1 MVSHSCLSSH
11 SHFSVVPESHL
22 SFSQRSVVA
31 VCAFALLRFVSI
43 SELPFSELSLATPL
57 LLSSSLFFS
66 LSPLTFLAVVSV
78 AVSAAISESAV
89 FSVSVAAAI
98 SAFVVLC
105 LSAALF
111 LLVVLLLLSA
121 AVSVV
126 LLHFLLAVSLF
137 AVVLL
142 HFLLPVLL
150 RSGAMF
156 GAERSGVLVLIALW
170 EPLPVRRAARS
181 GAMFGAERSGAMFG
195 AERSSFLC
203 SFWSRGFLP
212 AMSRVCLC
220 CLSPACLV
228 LCS

>member
-1 MVSHSCLSSH
+1 MQRFDFSQPLSQHVFKLFGMLWFLILVSLLILISQLFLNLI
-11 SHFSVVPESHL
+11 SHFL
-22 SFSQRSVVA
+22 N
-31 VCAFALLRFVSI
+31 ALLLLHVLLLYCALSQFF
-43 SELPFSELSLATPL
+43 ELPFSVLSLTTPL

-121 AVSVV
+121 DVSVV

-137 AVVLL
+137 VVVLL
-142 HFLLPVLL
+142 HFLLPVVL

-195 AERSSFLC
+195 AERSSFL
-203 SFWSRGFLP
+203 
-212 AMSRVCLC
+212 
-220 CLSPACLV
+220 
-228 LCS
+228 

>member
-1 MVSHSCLSSH
+1 M
-11 SHFSVVPESHL
+11 
-22 SFSQRSVVA
+22 
-31 VCAFALLRFVSI
+31 
-43 SELPFSELSLATPL
+43 LSLATPL

-142 HFLLPVLL
+142 HFLLPVVL

-181 GAMFGAERSGAMFG
+181 GAMFGAEQVLSCEERSGVERCL
-195 AERSSFLC
+195 ERSEVLSCVLFGLA
-203 SFWSRGFLP
+203 GFFP
-212 AMSRVCLC
+212 R
-220 CLSPACLV
+220 CLV
-228 LCS
+228 CVFAACGGWPCRQRVSFFVLESPGHRGVRREGLDFLLSSDDGVVHY

>member
-1 MVSHSCLSSH
+1 
-11 SHFSVVPESHL
+11 
-22 SFSQRSVVA
+22 
-31 VCAFALLRFVSI
+31 
-43 SELPFSELSLATPL
+43 
-57 LLSSSLFFS
+57 
-66 LSPLTFLAVVSV
+66 
-78 AVSAAISESAV
+78 
-89 FSVSVAAAI
+89 VSVAAAI

-126 LLHFLLAVSLF
+126 LLHFLLAASLF

-181 GAMFGAERSGAMFG
+181 GVERCLERSEVLSCEERSGVERCL
-195 AERSSFLC
+195 ERSEVLSCVLFGLA
-203 SFWSRGFLP
+203 GFFP
-212 AMSRVCLC
+212 R
-220 CLSPACLV
+220 CLV
-228 LCS
+228 CVFAACRQRVSFFVLESPGHRGVRREGLDFLLSSDDGVVHY